1 MIFPTKKP
9 DFSKTIGMVR
19 YFDGTFRPSNDRSEA
34 KLKALFLEVTG
45 VEMRDTKIMPSTF
58 GLYRAWA
65 KKLGYRI
72 MTSTKA
78 LLLLLA
84 VAPLFVGCQS
94 ISRLTDGA
102 PSPTIPTPAPI
113 VGGGLQPLAPT
124 APDFNVPVPAGFTK
138 VVFHDALPTTGVVQV
153 RADAGSSVDVF
164 MRQRAVGQWERLF
177 PQYNEAF
184 YYTFDAATGTVK
196 IIGLHLDGIEFCVYQ
211 YVKA

>member
-1 MIFPTKKP
+1 MNFSTKKP
-9 DFSKTIGMVR
+9 DFSKTIGLVR
-19 YFDGTFRPSNDRSEA
+19 FFDGTYAPSNERSKEKLDQLFRCGPFLSGPSKIKTEQLSGLRSLA
-34 KLKALFLEVTG
+34 KQHG
-45 VEMRDTKIMPSTF
+45 YKILTT
-58 GLYRAWA
+58 
-65 KKLGYRI
+65 I
-72 MTSTKA
+72 KA

-94 ISRLTDGA
+94 VRRLTDGA
-102 PSPTIPTPAPI
+102 PSPTVAQPQVI

-138 VVFHDALPTTGVVQV
+138 VVFHDALPTTGVIQV

-164 MRQRAVGQWERLF
+164 MRQRAIGQWERLF

-184 YYTFDAATGTVK
+184 YYSFDAATGTVK

-211 YVKA
+211 YVR